1 MQAVLVLVLSFVA
14 ASSALFGRT
23 KSTSNCPVELYDS
36 SDASF
41 TGLKLYGNADT
52 FHPILRTLSRY
63 AKECRVK
70 IQIKQAFVQENA
82 GLTKLKIND
91 RTEMAFRLGEAI
103 EFELLD
109 QDKKVLCNLSCLQK
123 DIATLKVVPDAQCFL
138 RKVLKNSD
146 IRLDAVKPNLLM
158 KRSKGQQSLVQLQD
172 KREEVQKQCNKLKV
186 NQ

>member
-1 MQAVLVLVLSFVA
+1 M
-14 ASSALFGRT
+14 
-23 KSTSNCPVELYDS
+23 
-36 SDASF
+36 
-41 TGLKLYGNADT
+41 
-52 FHPILRTLSRY
+52 
-63 AKECRVK
+63 K